1 MTCSFE
7 AYSDLL
13 WYRQWSETGDLTHI
27 CPFFK
32 SLIAGVNLWKLEQ
45 RPNVGS
51 MLLRLNFNTDVAPRL
66 LFLKEIGVEGSSF
79 GYIITH
85 NPFILTESLEN
96 LQARWHEEISEIL
109 PCSCMCFKTVFN
121 NVLFF
126 FLQRV
131 NYLKSKK
138 FSSETVA
145 SMVSK
150 APYLLNFSV
159 KRLDNR
165 LGFFQHQ
172 LSLSASNVSIFHWCR
187 KGMFES

>member
-1 MTCSFE
+1 MIWNGWLNPYLSF
-7 AYSDLL
+7 
-13 WYRQWSETGDLTHI
+13 
-27 CPFFK
+27 FFK

-66 LFLKEIGVEGSSF
+66 LFLKQIGVEGSSF
-79 GYIITH
+79 GHIITH

-126 FLQRV
+126 LFYFFLWRV

-172 LSLSASNVSIFHWCR
+172 LNLSASNVSIFHWCR
-187 KGMFES
+187 KGIAVFES